1 MRPTASRLPQK
12 SRAKIADALN
22 ACLKDGVDLATQ
34 TKVAHWNT
42 KGPNFASL
50 HPLFDTFATALA
62 ATNDEIA
69 ERAVILGGLTDA
81 TARRASAESRVPEY
95 PSDAT
100 DGLEHAALLVE
111 RFGTY
116 VEGLRSARTVA
127 EELGDTDTVDL
138 LTQAVTDYEKH
149 AWFLHATLER

>member
-1 MRPTASRLPQK
+1 MHPTASRLPPK

-22 ACLKDGVDLATQ
+22 ACLRDGVDLATQ

-42 KGPNFASL
+42 KGPNFAAL
-50 HPLFDTFATALA
+50 HPLFDTFASALA
-62 ATNDEIA
+62 VTNDDIA
-69 ERAVILGGLTDA
+69 ERAVVLGGSTDA
-81 TARRASAESRVPEY
+81 TSRRAGAASRLPEY
-95 PSDAT
+95 PADAS

-116 VEGLRSARTVA
+116 VDGLRAARTVA
-127 EELGDTDTVDL
+127 EEFGDTDTVDL

>member
-1 MRPTASRLPQK
+1 MHPTASRLPQK

-22 ACLKDGVDLATQ
+22 ACLRDGVDLFTQ

-42 KGPNFASL
+42 KGPTFGVL
-50 HPLFDTFATALA
+50 HPLFETFADAVA
-62 ATNDEIA
+62 ATNDDIA
-69 ERAVILGGLTDA
+69 ERAVVLGAATDA
-81 TARRASAESRVPEY
+81 TSRRAATSSRLPEY
-95 PSDAT
+95 PADAT
-100 DGLEHAALLVE
+100 DGLAHAALLVE

-116 VEGLRSARTVA
+116 VDGLRVARGVA

-138 LTQAVTDYEKH
+138 LTGFVTAFEKH